1 MRRNLRALLVA
12 VGVAAAAT
20 SVAGAT
26 PPVNFAGVLTAR
38 GAATDTFKVTIP
50 ETKTVTQKYK
60 VKVKV
65 KGKLVTRTKTRKVTK
80 TVDTPINT
88 CGPST
93 ACDFATQTVT
103 VQPGGSSGW
112 HHHPGLVLVVV
123 KSGSVTRYLMDCSKV
138 TYNAGQAFAELGEK
152 HVAFVRNEGS
162 ATAELMVAYVAP
174 PGAALRVDDNAPS
187 NCNP

>member
-1 MRRNLRALLVA
+1 MRKHLRALLGA
-12 VGVAAAAT
+12 LALAAAAT
-20 SVAGAT
+20 NIAGAT
-26 PPVNFAGVLTAR
+26 PPVNFTAVLTAR
-38 GAATDTFKVTIP
+38 GAATDTFKITVP
-50 ETKTVTQKYK
+50 ETKTVTQKVK

-103 VQPGGSSGW
+103 VQPGGSTGW

-123 KSGSVTRYLMDCSKV
+123 KSGSVTRYLMDCSKA
-138 TYNAGQAFAELGEK
+138 TYNPGQAFAELGEK
-152 HVAFVRNEGS
+152 HVAFVRNEGT
-162 ATAELMVAYVAP
+162 AVAELMVAFVSP
-174 PGAALRVDDNAPS
+174 PGAALRIDDNAPA